1 MATSPTALPVFAG
14 EFRHAVDS
22 KNRITIPARWRQGE
36 SDEFFLVPDQS
47 NSFLLVMPQE
57 EFEKVNETVL
67 NNPAIS
73 AQDKR
78 VFVRRFYSLAQNCA
92 IDKQGRLLLPED
104 HCRQVGLKGE
114 VVLVG
119 SLRRFEIWNPNLWA
133 KFQKDASDT
142 YAKVAD
148 LVGL

>member
-1 MATSPTALPVFAG
+1 MAPSQTSPLFAG
-14 EFRHAVDS
+14 EFRHALDS
-22 KNRITIPARWRQGE
+22 KNRITIPARWREGATE
-36 SDEFFLVPDQS
+36 EFFLVPDQS
-47 NSFLLVMPQE
+47 NSFLLVMPQQ

-67 NNPAIS
+67 NNAEIS
-73 AQDKR
+73 AADRR
-78 VFVRRFYSLAQNCA
+78 VFVRRFYSLAQNCTV
-92 IDKQGRLLLPED
+92 DKQGRLLLPEE

-119 SLRRFEIWNPNLWA
+119 SLRRFEIWNPDLWNN
-133 KFQKDASDT
+133 FQKSATET